1 MTWGLVRAIEAA
13 RGSTHGSGP
22 MRQAWGRSSA
32 SVDATWV
39 DKDALALDIGA
50 AIVHERARLGYGVQ
64 LRTFVSALERVRE
77 LGAFDVI
84 LVGHVLSELDVGAA
98 YDTRLD
104 EHVNLLR
111 GLIERNLEQLGALV
125 VVEPAL
131 RDRTRHLHRI
141 RGALASLGVSVFAP
155 CLHAAPCPALVRDSD
170 WCHEDLAVDL
180 PQWLIPVARAAGV
193 RPPRLPI
200 SYLLL
205 RQAGPPHFGH
215 PVVARPRTR
224 RPTPVSPTP

>member
-39 DKDALALDIGA
+39 DKDALALEIGA

-111 GLIERNLEQLGALV
+111 GLIERNLEELRDLV
-125 VVEPAL
+125 VVEAAL

-141 RGALASLGVSVFAP
+141 REAMASLVLSAAAP

-180 PQWLIPVARAAGV
+180 PQWLMPVARAAG
-193 RPPRLPI
+193 RSRHRNPSCFLGRGDP
-200 SYLLL
+200 
-205 RQAGPPHFGH
+205 G
-215 PVVARPRTR
+215 
-224 RPTPVSPTP
+224 RPTFSVALGAPPGE